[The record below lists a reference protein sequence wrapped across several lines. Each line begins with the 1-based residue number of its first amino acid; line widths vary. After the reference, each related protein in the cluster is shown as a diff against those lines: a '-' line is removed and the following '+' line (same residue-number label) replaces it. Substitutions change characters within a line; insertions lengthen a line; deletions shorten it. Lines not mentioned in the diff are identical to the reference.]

1 MRGVIEMYYNLK
13 IEGLI
18 LLGFIFAFYKSQ
30 KSVRLEGTK
39 MFWYMYGTA
48 VLTHVLDI
56 VSTITI
62 INGDVLSEDLVSF
75 VTKAYLFSLVVV
87 TFMGLGY
94 VCVDMLNKLE
104 SMRRVFYFFLGFT
117 GLAAVG
123 IMVLPLHIHFDD
135 AAGELYTFGPSAYL
149 TYGVVGVFLLA
160 NMVIMFI
167 KKREINPKRRRVVW
181 IWMATWVT
189 AVLVQFLF
197 PNILVVSLASAIGV
211 LVVFVMFENPESKID
226 SKTGFFNQTIFL
238 EYVKERFDKDQTFAV
253 LDIIVNSDFLLT
265 SSESIFD
272 MDDESAWVEMTT
284 FLMGLRDVHVF
295 AVDEAEYLLVLEN
308 PYNVEQIINRVRD
321 RFEGGWGKHSLC
333 VHPNWIYVENPLEM
347 ADGKELLYMIQY
359 ARVNWA
365 EYSESDYLVLDQ
377 HLFDDVKH
385 DMETQRLIKAAIEND
400 RIEVYYQPIYSIE
413 ENKFTSAEALVRV
426 FDERGKMIPPSDFIH
441 VAEMNGMIIQLGA
454 IIFEKACK
462 AFKEQHFEELGIHY
476 IEINLSVVQ
485 CSYKQLYA
493 SFSEIMKRH
502 ELPAEYIN
510 LEITESANVN
520 DKRNLMNNMVFFR
533 RDGVSF
539 SLDDFG
545 TGMSNLNYIMEMP
558 VDIVKFD
565 RELTQAYFTNVKA
578 RLVMEATIHMIK
590 DLGLKIV
597 SEGVETEEQFKKLKE
612 LGVDYIQ
619 GYYFSKPIPERK
631 FIDFIKQHNFES

>member
-1 MRGVIEMYYNLK
+1 MYYNLQ
-13 IEGLI
+13 IGGLI

-39 MFWYMYGTA
+39 MFWHMYGTA
-48 VLTHVLDI
+48 VLAHVLDI
-56 VSTITI
+56 MSIITI

-75 VTKAYLFSLVVV
+75 VAKAYLFSLVAV

-117 GLAAVG
+117 GVAAVG
-123 IMVLPLHIHFDD
+123 IMILPLHIHFDD
-135 AAGELYTFGPSAYL
+135 VAGELYTFGPSAYL

-160 NMVIMFI
+160 NMSIMFI

-189 AVLVQFLF
+189 AALVQFLF

-238 EYVKERFDKDQTFAV
+238 EYVKEKFDKDQTFAV

-377 HLFDDVKH
+377 HLFDDVKY

-485 CSYKQLYA
+485 CSYKELYA

-578 RLVMEATIHMIK
+578 RFVMEATIRMIK